1 MKEMNYLRIQVRYSG
16 KTGKPVGIFGAVY
29 LLMNAGALLETE
41 IKTYKEIEAWFE
53 EYLPNPPFYDDGN
66 PDKAI
71 TYFRNNKTAHMLEK
85 LMPLLGLL
93 DKYEVPYDVVYTN
106 YPGKIIYEDAFQV
119 AVV

>member
-1 MKEMNYLRIQVRYSG
+1 MKEMKFLRVQVRYSG

-29 LLMNAGALLETE
+29 HLMNAGALSDEET
-41 IKTYKEIEAWFE
+41 KLYKDIEAWFE
-53 EYLPNPPFYDDGN
+53 EYLPNPPFYEDGN

-71 TYFRNNKTAHMLEK
+71 TYFKNNRTTHMLEK

-93 DKYEVPYDVVYTN
+93 DKYQVPYDVVYTN
-106 YPGKIIYEDAFQV
+106 YPGSIIYEDDFQV